1 MLKPAMNKHF
11 FAILLLLL
19 CLLFTGLAEARLTLG
34 IVPGTQDSSGEVSLG
49 QANAL
54 AELLTEN
61 LQEEVVVKELADSS
75 TLINWIDRLAMLD
88 LALLSSKDVEANPG
102 RFLSVGKIHPESDLL
117 LVSRQGVSGAWLQ
130 RVAEV
135 LREPGV
141 STAETTQQIVSQP
154 PLVAEKSPSA
164 AEQEPLPVDEV
175 IEVQNELEHVPPL
188 SPGRAWT
195 PQKEGLYRD
204 LLPSDEPP
212 LKTLVLGVIPDLKGL
227 LRTTQQAQQLAIYL
241 EQALPVSVTVR
252 EFASIETFAE
262 GFMRYRMIDLA
273 ILPRTHAEMNLGR
286 DYQPL
291 VKLLRSDKP
300 GEESAE
306 LVIMRRGQIQEL
318 LGPLQQTLLVMAHDS
333 NGQDLMKALSVSEVL
348 ALEDAAVLP
357 TVVEAMPEPVQDA
370 FPVPVAMP
378 EEVVESAVE
387 VPPQPTPEHADPLE
401 PLAPPAVVVKPI
413 PAVPQPGQP
422 PVVPSTDVIAVTV
435 PELPAETI
443 KPSEPAGPTVANP
456 IEIPEIA
463 SPAAEPFK
471 PSAPLLPPVA
481 AETAPP
487 EPLAVAKPPAVTQTP
502 ESVEAAV
509 IVEAPIVVEAPAMP
523 QKELTQAL
531 DSPVAREVTELAIP
545 VLDEVISTQVPEEPG
560 LAALPQEE
568 TAFEPVELT
577 EPSTTPTNLVGKTVD
592 EPVVPVISEPF
603 EDKTPFV
610 ETIVLEP
617 EPLPIT
623 SVIPIVTAE
632 QEQDILEETGRTTDF
647 SPEGSLTEE
656 DSVLDDEVEKPLL
669 DTEILAFLGENTVAS
684 MISQPDIPQA
694 LRPPGIPT
702 VRPSPTS
709 TLTEPTGELIV
720 ASIPEPLR
728 RTFSAPVP
736 QLLPDLVPEP
746 GVIYVIPFAAVMV
759 PNDFNARVFDQFVDL
774 LNQGGEDLGLQF
786 VILKEDLRGVDPD
799 WLAVRQ
805 YVTGEIYGYVEDSG
819 CCSTDLRT
827 KARLTYRRPKQK
839 LPAFRYEYPV
849 RIFFEHDR
857 STIDIERAKVAE
869 EIAENLSSELLTVL
883 RN

>member
-1 MLKPAMNKHF
+1 MNKHF

-19 CLLFTGLAEARLTLG
+19 CLLLSGPAEARLTLG
-34 IVPGTQDSSGEVSLG
+34 IVPGTQDSSGEVSLE

-75 TLINWIDRLAMLD
+75 TLINWIDRFAMLD

-102 RFLSVGKIHPESDLL
+102 RFLSVGKLHPESDLR
-117 LVSRQGVSGAWLQ
+117 LVSRQGISGAWLQ

-135 LREPGV
+135 LREPVV
-141 STAETTQQIVSQP
+141 SSAETTQQTVSQP
-154 PLVAEKSPSA
+154 PSVVEQSPSA

-195 PQKEGLYRD
+195 PQDEGLYRD
-204 LLPSDEPP
+204 ILASDEPP
-212 LKTLVLGVIPDLKGL
+212 LKTLVLGVIPNPRGL
-227 LRTTQQAQQLAIYL
+227 LRTTEQAQQLAIYL
-241 EQALPVSVTVR
+241 EQALPVSVTIR

-262 GFMRYRMIDLA
+262 GFMRYRMVDLA
-273 ILPRTHAEMNLGR
+273 ILPRTYAEMNLGR

-306 LVIMRRGQIQEL
+306 LVIMRRGQNQEL
-318 LGPLQQTLLVMAHDS
+318 QGPLQQTLLVMTQVSD
-333 NGQDLMKALSVSEVL
+333 GQDLMKALSVSEVL
-348 ALEDAAVLP
+348 ALDDSVVLP
-357 TVVEAMPEPVQDA
+357 TVVEAMPEPVQEA
-370 FPVPVAMP
+370 SPVPVAVP
-378 EEVVESAVE
+378 EEVVEPAVE
-387 VPPQPTPEHADPLE
+387 EPTPPTPENADPPE
-401 PLAPPAVVVKPI
+401 PLAPTAVVLKPL

-422 PVVPSTDVIAVTV
+422 PVVPSTEVIAVTA
-435 PELPAETI
+435 PELPAERTN
-443 KPSEPAGPTVANP
+443 PSEPAGPTVVNP
-456 IEIPEIA
+456 IEVPEIA
-463 SPAAEPFK
+463 SPPAEPFE
-471 PSAPLLPPVA
+471 PSVPLLPPVA
-481 AETAPP
+481 AEATLP
-487 EPLAVAKPPAVTQTP
+487 EDLAVIEPPAVPQSP
-502 ESVEAAV
+502 VAVEAQ
-509 IVEAPIVVEAPAMP
+509 AMP
-523 QKELTQAL
+523 QEELTQAL
-531 DSPVAREVTELAIP
+531 AAPVAPEVTERP
-545 VLDEVISTQVPEEPG
+545 VPELDEVISEQVPEEPE

-568 TAFEPVELT
+568 TALEPVEVT
-577 EPSTTPTNLVGKTVD
+577 EPSTAPPSLVGKTGD
-592 EPVVPVISEPF
+592 EPVVPVIPEPF

-617 EPLPIT
+617 EPAPIA
-623 SVIPIVTAE
+623 SVVPIVIAE
-632 QEQDILEETGRTTDF
+632 QEQDIVEETGRTKDF
-647 SPEGSLTEE
+647 SPEGSLTEA
-656 DSVLDDEVEKPLL
+656 DSVLDDDVEKPLL
-669 DTEILAFLGENTVAS
+669 DTEILAFLGEDTVAS
-684 MISQPDIPQA
+684 MISQPDIPQS
-694 LRPPGIPT
+694 LRPPGIPA
-702 VRPSPTS
+702 VRPSPAS
-709 TLTEPTGELIV
+709 TPPEPTDELLV
-720 ASIPEPLR
+720 ASIPEPTR
-728 RTFSAPVP
+728 RTFPAPLP

-759 PNDFNARVFDQFVDL
+759 PNDFNAMFFDQFVDL

-786 VILKEDLRGVDPD
+786 VILKEDLQRVDPE

-827 KARLTYRRPKQK
+827 KARLIYHRPKQE

-857 STIDIERAKVAE
+857 STIAVERAKVAE
-869 EIAENLSSELLTVL
+869 EIAANLSSELLTVL

>member
-19 CLLFTGLAEARLTLG
+19 CLLFTGPAEARLTLG
-34 IVPGTQDSSGEVSLG
+34 IVSGTQDSSGEISLG

-75 TLINWIDRLAMLD
+75 TLINWIDRFAMLD

-117 LVSRQGVSGAWLQ
+117 LVSRQGISGAWLQ

-154 PLVAEKSPSA
+154 PLVVEKSPSA

-175 IEVQNELEHVPPL
+175 IEGQNELEHVPPL

-195 PQKEGLYRD
+195 PQEEGLYLD

-212 LKTLVLGVIPDLKGL
+212 LKKLVLGVIPDPRGL

-241 EQALPVSVTVR
+241 EQALPVSVTIR

-262 GFMRYRMIDLA
+262 WFMRYRMIDLA

-306 LVIMRRGQIQEL
+306 LVIMRRGQNQEL
-318 LGPLQQTLLVMAHDS
+318 LGPLQQTLLVMTHDS
-333 NGQDLMKALSVSEVL
+333 DGQDLMKALSVSEVL
-348 ALEDAAVLP
+348 ALENTVVLP

-370 FPVPVAMP
+370 SPVPVAMP

-387 VPPQPTPEHADPLE
+387 VPPQPTPEKADPLE
-401 PLAPPAVVVKPI
+401 PLAPPAVVVTPL

-456 IEIPEIA
+456 IEIPGMA

-471 PSAPLLPPVA
+471 PSVPLLPPVA
-481 AETAPP
+481 AETTPP
-487 EPLAVAKPPAVTQTP
+487 ETLAAAEPPAVPQTP
-502 ESVEAAV
+502 VAVETPVA
-509 IVEAPIVVEAPAMP
+509 IEAPAMP

-531 DSPVAREVTELAIP
+531 AAPVTPEVTELAIP
-545 VLDEVISTQVPEEPG
+545 VLDEVISTQGPEEPG

-577 EPSTTPTNLVGKTVD
+577 EPSTTPTSLVGKTVD

-617 EPLPIT
+617 EPVPIT
-623 SVIPIVTAE
+623 SVVPIVIAE
-632 QEQDILEETGRTTDF
+632 QGQDIIEETGRTKDF
-647 SPEGSLTEE
+647 SPEGYLTEE

-702 VRPSPTS
+702 VRPSPAS
-709 TLTEPTGELIV
+709 TFTEPTSELIV

-728 RTFSAPVP
+728 RTFPAPLP

-759 PNDFNARVFDQFVDL
+759 PNDFIARVFDQFVDL

-786 VILKEDLRGVDPD
+786 VILKEALQGVDPD

-827 KARLTYRRPKQK
+827 KARLTYRRPKQE

-857 STIDIERAKVAE
+857 STIDVERAKVAE
-869 EIAENLSSELLTVL
+869 EIAANLSSELLTVL